1 MTESIRET
9 TPVTGSSPVGLERDE
24 GSAPALS
31 SPRSARRRRPGTWR
45 SRLEIAALS
54 APAVIVFVTFVILP
68 VAMAAYYG
76 FYRWKGFGPPTD
88 FVGLQNY
95 AVILQDPE
103 FHQALWHNIEILG
116 LSLVMQGPV
125 AIAFAL
131 LLNKKMRGQSLI
143 RVLIFVPYVISE
155 AVAGIGWA
163 MILADRGAFNALMD
177 NIGLTGMSQSW
188 LSDPTFAMWTLMMI
202 LTWKYI
208 GYATILFLAGLQGIP
223 EELHEAAAID
233 GASYWQTQRH
243 IVLPLL
249 GPTIRIW
256 AFLSIIGSLQLFDLV
271 YIIWGQCISGTAGV
285 STMATYMNANGRISG
300 NFGYGSAVAVV
311 MFLISLIIALVYQ
324 RFVLRRDTAG
334 ALTEREG

>member
-1 MTESIRET
+1 MTESIRANA
-9 TPVTGSSPVGLERDE
+9 PLAGNAPVGLEQGE
-24 GSAPALS
+24 GGAPALPS
-31 SPRSARRRRPGTWR
+31 LQPVRRRRRGTWR
-45 SRLEIAALS
+45 ARLEITALA
-54 APAVIVFVTFVILP
+54 APAVIVFLTFVILP

-76 FYRWKGFGPPTD
+76 FFRWKGFGPPTE

-95 AVILQDPE
+95 KVILQDGE
-103 FHQALWHNIEILG
+103 FLQALWHNFEIVG
-116 LSLVMQGPV
+116 LSLVMQGPI

-131 LLNKKMRGQSLI
+131 LLNKKMRGQSVI

-163 MILADRGAFNALMD
+163 MILSDRGAFNALMD
-177 NIGLTGMSQSW
+177 KIGLTGASQSW
-188 LSDPTFAMWTLMMI
+188 LSDPKIAMWTLMII

-233 GASYWQTQRH
+233 GASYWQTQRYV
-243 IVLPLL
+243 VLPLL

-271 YIIWGQCISGTAGV
+271 YIIWGQYISDTAGV
-285 STMATYMNANGRISG
+285 STMATYMNMNGRVSG
-300 NFGYGSAVAVV
+300 NFGYGSAVAVT